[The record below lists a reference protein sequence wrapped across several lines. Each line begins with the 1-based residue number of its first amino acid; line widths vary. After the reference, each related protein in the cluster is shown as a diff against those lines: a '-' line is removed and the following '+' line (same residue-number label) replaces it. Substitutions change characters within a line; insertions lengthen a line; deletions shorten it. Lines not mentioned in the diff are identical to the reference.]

1 MAVQLDCP
9 SCGASVKARRG
20 VASVICQYCGNSVM
34 VPEHLADSSG
44 TSKSYNLPG
53 RSCGKVVLVFVA
65 VLILLLIGVAVF
77 VYAMVDGAKDG
88 VVELSALV
96 SEPYLPASNRE
107 LVFME
112 FGGSGTGPGYFT
124 DPQAIT
130 VDSQGNIYIGER
142 ETSRIQVFDKNG
154 NFVTQWFFPG
164 GEDTFLRA
172 MSCDSHGT
180 MYMAYNNQLYIHCA
194 ETGELL
200 DSLRHPDGWGFS
212 DVDVAPDGRVVASW
226 YCTRDDIICFDNSG
240 AVELVIEEAI
250 SRQSGEPELNTTVIA
265 GNLGEIYAFGS
276 FNEAVFVFN
285 SEGRFVNRFG
295 NAEQFTMPSGFDVDP
310 YGRLWVSDFE
320 DLLLFDPGG
329 ELLMTIDPGV
339 IVKDF
344 VISNDMQLYGIT
356 SHDIVVQIDISTY

>member
-1 MAVQLDCP
+1 MAFQLDCP

-20 VASVICQYCGNSVM
+20 VVSVTCQYCGNSVM

-44 TSKSYNLPG
+44 TSKPFSVQG
-53 RSCGKVVLVFVA
+53 KSCGRVVLIFVA
-65 VLILLLIGVAVF
+65 VSILLVIGVGVLIF
-77 VYAMVDGAKDG
+77 QMVGEAKDG

-96 SEPYLPASNRE
+96 SAPYESISNKE
-107 LVFME
+107 LVLME
-112 FGGSGTGPGYFT
+112 FGGTGTGPGYFT

-130 VDSQGNIYIGER
+130 VDSQGNIYVGER
-142 ETSRIQVFDKNG
+142 ETCRIQVFDNAG
-154 NFVTQWFFPG
+154 NFVNQWFFPG
-164 GEDTFLRA
+164 GEGTFLRA
-172 MSCDSHGT
+172 MSCDRDGT
-180 MYMAYNNQLYIHCA
+180 IYMVYNSQLYIHNG

-200 DSLRHPDGWGFS
+200 DSLQHPDGWGFS
-212 DVDVAPDGRVVASW
+212 DVDVAPDGSVVASW
-226 YCTRDDIICFDNSG
+226 YRNRDDVICFDNSG

-250 SRQSGEPELNTTVIA
+250 SWQSGESELNTKVIA

-310 YGRLWVSDFE
+310 YERLWVSDFG

-329 ELLMTIDPGV
+329 ELLVTIDPGV
-339 IVKDF
+339 IVNDF
-344 VISNDMQLYGIT
+344 VISDDMQLYGIT
-356 SHDIVVQIDISTY
+356 SDDIVVQIDISTY